1 MSSITKEL
9 SRASSY
15 RYLRIDSSTSYNFAN
30 NLASYSC
37 TLDNYANTI
46 DSLTASNSQH
56 DFANQNLDSSLSHQI
71 KFNNSKLDI
80 EMIQIENQ
88 LKKFVKFV

>member
-56 DFANQNLDSSLSHQI
+56 DFANQNLDSSLSL
-71 KFNNSKLDI
+71 KFLKLYSKSSYFLGRI
-80 EMIQIENQ
+80 
-88 LKKFVKFV
+88 